1 MSKTRRGLS
10 FLLCLVMVFS
20 LFAGVPFEVFNTE
33 ANAADTNTN
42 PGNTSEWVT
51 AWHTSMV
58 YLNGD
63 STSNISTAVSAL
75 SALRQRTF
83 RTLIQ
88 IPMGG
93 NTVRLT
99 YSNEYSSGADLLI
112 GEFTLANGR
121 AGNVDKW
128 ADNAEV
134 AKVVGKAQ
142 LGEIFADAIKNGDAE
157 LKQDYYN
164 NWCIAIKAGHQA
176 TTNEI
181 DVSALGLSATDYV
194 SVSTW
199 VCNMTDFEDGITGG
213 LIGGLTHYLGIAGI
227 GSAANYAFNH
237 TEKSD
242 LSSIGLVSPVELA
255 NSDETGDYN
264 IIPFLKEI
272 DVKRS
277 SINGVENSENA
288 YTTVIFGDSTLANTI
303 PTLLE
308 SRLLANDIQG
318 V

>member
-10 FLLCLVMVFS
+10 FLLCLVMAFS
-20 LFAGVPFEVFNTE
+20 LFAGVPFKVLDTE
-33 ANAADTNTN
+33 ADAADTNTN
-42 PGNTSEWVT
+42 PGNDSEWVT
-51 AWHTSMV
+51 AWHTSML

-63 STSNISTAVSAL
+63 SSSNISTAVSAL
-75 SALRQRTF
+75 SSLRQRTF

-93 NTVRLT
+93 STVRLT

-128 ADNAEV
+128 ADDAAV
-134 AKVVGKAQ
+134 TKVVGKAQ
-142 LGEIFADAIKNGDAE
+142 LNDMFADAIAKGDAE

-176 TTNEI
+176 TTNAI
-181 DVSALGLSATDYV
+181 NISSLDLKAMDYV

-213 LIGGLTHYLGIAGI
+213 LIGGLTHYLGIAGLS
-227 GSAANYAFNH
+227 SAINYAFNH
-237 TEKSD
+237 TEEPD
-242 LSSIGLVSPVELA
+242 LSSIGLVSPIELA

-264 IIPFLKEI
+264 MIPFLKEI
-272 DVKRS
+272 DVKRD
-277 SINGVENSENA
+277 SINGVEKSWK
-288 YTTVIFGDSTLANTI
+288 
-303 PTLLE
+303 
-308 SRLLANDIQG
+308 RLYYGHLR
-318 V
+318 